1 MSFDNLITSVNT
13 LRDTNA
19 ALTTTVREV
28 QVGATVARDQAEA
41 FSIAALASVVNSRDY
56 SIQAKQA
63 LTDTEAA
70 AAAVSQEVSDLHAY
84 VEQVQRKFSIYVF
97 EKTVV
102 TGDKLM
108 RIAPQFNL
116 EAQSP
121 AIDWVGSCDSAEPC
135 ILEFKVV
142 TNGVPATLPINVLYL
157 AGSATI
163 TVDPHSINSGDIIE
177 IACISGSATNLA
189 FTARYDGGTV

>member
-1 MSFDNLITSVNT
+1 MSFDNLVASINT
-13 LRDTNA
+13 LKDTNE
-19 ALTTTVREV
+19 ALTSTVREV
-28 QVGATVARDQAEA
+28 QVGAVTARDQAEA
-41 FSIAALASVVNSRDY
+41 FSIAALTSVVNSRDY

-70 AAAVSQEVSDLHAY
+70 AAAVSDEISDLHDY
-84 VEQVQRKFSIYVF
+84 VEQVPRKFSIYVF
-97 EKTVV
+97 ERTVAP
-102 TGDKLM
+102 GDKLM

-121 AIDWVGSCDSAEPC
+121 AVDWVGSCDSAEPC

-142 TNGVPATLPINVLYL
+142 ANGVPATLPVNVLYL

-163 TVDPHSINSGDIIE
+163 TVEPHSINSGDVIE
-177 IACISGSATNLA
+177 ITCISGSATNLA
-189 FTARYDGGTV
+189 FTARYDGGTI